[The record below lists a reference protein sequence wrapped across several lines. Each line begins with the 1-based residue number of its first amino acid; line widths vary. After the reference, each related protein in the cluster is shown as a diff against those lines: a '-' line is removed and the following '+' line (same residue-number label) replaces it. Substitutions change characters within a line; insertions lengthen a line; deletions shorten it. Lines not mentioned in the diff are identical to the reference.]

1 MDSRMSAWIWGLL
14 LLLGLI
20 WGGSFFFARIAVQH
34 IPPLTL
40 VFLRLL
46 LAGLALHIYIA
57 GRFDIY
63 STLKARWREFLILGL
78 INNALPHALI
88 FFGQTRIGAGLA
100 AILNATTPI
109 WTVLIANYLT
119 SDEKLCSAKIAGCLV
134 GLAGTIV
141 LVGPGLSASG
151 QAPFW
156 ALLLPVLAA
165 ISYGFAATY
174 GKRFKDVPAPVTAA
188 GQLTA
193 SSLITLPLSL
203 LADRP
208 WTLSLPPLDILLAVL
223 ALALVST
230 AFAYILSDH
239 GGGRRHQ
246 RLTCHPAGAAKRD
259 PSRRAF
265 PRRTAGGWRIR
276 RHGADRFRPCHPRW
290 PRLPPAGESR
300 LIAGCVFSMFSTGC
314 RTAMFQA
321 HR

>member
-1 MDSRMSAWIWGLL
+1 MDTRMNAWTWSLL

-20 WGGSFFFARIAVQH
+20 WGGSFFFSRIAVQH

-57 GRFDIY
+57 GRLDVY
-63 STLKARWREFLILGL
+63 QTLKSRWREFLILGL

-119 SDEKLCSAKIAGCLV
+119 SDEKLSSAKIAGCLV

-141 LVGPGLSASG
+141 LIGPGLSASG
-151 QAPFW
+151 QAPLW

-165 ISYGFAATY
+165 ISYGFAAIY

-208 WTLSLPPLDILLAVL
+208 WTLSLPPLDIVFAVL

-230 AFAYILSDH
+230 AFAYILYF
-239 GGGRRHQ
+239 RIMAA
-246 RLTCHPAGAAKRD
+246 AGATNASLVTLLVP
-259 PSRRAF
+259 PSAILLGVLFLGERLALGEFAGMALIGFGLVILDGRAY
-265 PRRTAGGWRIR
+265 RA
-276 RHGADRFRPCHPRW
+276 
-290 PRLPPAGESR
+290 LVKPA
-300 LIAGCVFSMFSTGC
+300 
-314 RTAMFQA
+314 
-321 HR
+321 